1 MSSLGPFMGM
11 MGGGGGG
18 APAAQAAGGAAEAAP
33 AEEAAP
39 KEKTHYDVELT
50 EFDAATKVKLIKEVR
65 AILGLGLKEAKEC
78 VESAPTWLKKEL
90 VKDEAEKLKE
100 TLEAVGGKVRLA

>member
-1 MSSLGPFMGM
+1 M
-11 MGGGGGG
+11 
-18 APAAQAAGGAAEAAP
+18 
-33 AEEAAP
+33 EEAAP

-65 AILGLGLKEAKEC
+65 GALGLGLKEAKET

-90 VKDEAEKLKE
+90 IKEEADKLKE
-100 TLEAVGGKVRLA
+100 LLESVGGKVRLA

>member
-1 MSSLGPFMGM
+1 MGS
-11 MGGGGGG
+11 MGGGMAMGGG
-18 APAAQAAGGAAEAAP
+18 AAPAQAGGAQAAP
-33 AEEAAP
+33 AEDEAP

-65 AILGLGLKEAKEC
+65 GALGLGLKEAKEC
-78 VESAPTWLKKEL
+78 VESSPTWLKKEL

-100 TLEAVGGKVRLA
+100 LLESVGGKVRLA

>member
-1 MSSLGPFMGM
+1 MGM

-18 APAAQAAGGAAEAAP
+18 AAPVQAGGQQEAAAEEVK
-33 AEEAAP
+33 EEAA

-50 EFDAATKVKLIKEVR
+50 EFDAATKIKLIKEVR
-65 AILGLGLKEAKEC
+65 ATLGLGLKEAKET

-90 VKDEAEKLKE
+90 VKEEAEKLKE
-100 TLEAVGGKVRLA
+100 SLEKLGGKVRLA

>member
-1 MSSLGPFMGM
+1 MGM

-18 APAAQAAGGAAEAAP
+18 AAPAQAGAAAEAAP
-33 AEEAAP
+33 VEEVP

-65 AILGLGLKEAKEC
+65 ALLGLGLKEAKET

-100 TLEAVGGKVRLA
+100 ILESVGGKVRLA

>member
-1 MSSLGPFMGM
+1 
-11 MGGGGGG
+11 MGGGFGGG
-18 APAAQAAGGAAEAAP
+18 APAAGGAQDAGAAESA

-50 EFDAATKVKLIKEVR
+50 EFDAASKIKLIKEVR

-78 VESAPTWLKKEL
+78 VESSPTWLKKEL
-90 VKDEAEKLKE
+90 IKAEAEELKE
-100 TLEAVGGKVRLA
+100 KLEALGAKVRLA

>member
-1 MSSLGPFMGM
+1 MGSM
-11 MGGGGGG
+11 GGG
-18 APAAQAAGGAAEAAP
+18 APGGAPQAAGGAEAAP

-65 AILGLGLKEAKEC
+65 GALGLGLKEAKEC
-78 VESAPTWLKKEL
+78 VESSPTWLKKEL

-100 TLEAVGGKVRLA
+100 LLESVGGKVRLA

>member
-1 MSSLGPFMGM
+1 MGG
-11 MGGGGGG
+11 MGGGA
-18 APAAQAAGGAAEAAP
+18 APAQAAGGAAEAAP

-65 AILGLGLKEAKEC
+65 GLLGLGLKEAKEC
-78 VESAPTWLKKEL
+78 VESVPTWLKKEL
-90 VKDEAEKLKE
+90 AKEEAEKLKE
-100 TLEAVGGKVRLA
+100 TLESVGGKVRLA